1 MASKLT
7 LLAQQK
13 SAAQLQTLSKDSIR
27 WLNKKVSE
35 LRNPQVI
42 PKSIANEKERY
53 ARRFVLGGMYFFFYD
68 PKLKYEL
75 PYYDKFPLVL
85 PLERYND
92 GFLGLNLHYL
102 PIKYRVAFM
111 DKLLD
116 YAVYNEENEIKR
128 LKVTYDL
135 LNATRRFKEFRP
147 CIKRY
152 LTGHIKSRILTVQP
166 EEWDV
171 ALFLPIAQFK
181 KAQPKEVWQD
191 SIDQIKGRV

>member
-7 LLAQQK
+7 ILTQQK

-35 LRNPQVI
+35 LRNPYLMS
-42 PKSIANEKERY
+42 KSIAGEKERHT
-53 ARRFVLGGMYFFFYD
+53 RKFLLGGMYFFFYD

-75 PYYDKFPLVL
+75 PYYDKFPLVI

-92 GFLGLNLHYL
+92 GFLGMNLHYL

-116 YAVYNEENEIKR
+116 YAIFNEENEIKR
-128 LKVTYDL
+128 LRVTYDL

-147 CIKRY
+147 CVKRY
-152 LTGHIKSRILTVQP
+152 LMPHIRSKILSVHP

-171 ALFLPIAQFK
+171 ALFLPVHQFK
-181 KAQPKEVWQD
+181 KAKPQEVWQD
-191 SIDQIKGRV
+191 SIEEIRKE